1 MKKQDLFLWMGLVLW
16 GFLIISFPRT
26 ARAVYPE
33 KPVTLIC
40 VWGVGGTNDSV
51 ARTIAARMKAYFPK
65 PVAVVNKPGGA
76 GAIGTT
82 EVVRATPDGYTLGS
96 TTMTSL
102 TIEPHRVN
110 PPYKTPDDYTPIALV
125 GFQAFILNVNPDVP
139 FKTVADFIKYAK
151 ANPGKL
157 RIGTFGEGHITHLIL
172 EQLKYL
178 AQIDLT
184 PVPFKGGGELVAA
197 LLGKHVEGAIA
208 GTNDVIPHARAGKL
222 NMLGVFDE
230 KRRNPVMEIPTFK
243 ELGYDIAMLTY
254 TMLIGPKNLSEGV
267 VSTFGGA
274 YKKVSEDREFRKFM
288 EENGYTVQYE
298 GSEDLK
304 KRLWK
309 DYRENKGIF
318 ERIGKK

>member
-1 MKKQDLFLWMGLVLW
+1 VKKQDLFLWKGLVLW

-139 FKTVADFIKYAK
+139 FKTVADFAK
-151 ANPGKL
+151 KIIRRTRG
-157 RIGTFGEGHITHLIL
+157 
-172 EQLKYL
+172 YL
-178 AQIDLT
+178 
-184 PVPFKGGGELVAA
+184 
-197 LLGKHVEGAIA
+197 
-208 GTNDVIPHARAGKL
+208 N
-222 NMLGVFDE
+222 
-230 KRRNPVMEIPTFK
+230 
-243 ELGYDIAMLTY
+243 
-254 TMLIGPKNLSEGV
+254 
-267 VSTFGGA
+267 
-274 YKKVSEDREFRKFM
+274 
-288 EENGYTVQYE
+288 
-298 GSEDLK
+298 GSE
-304 KRLWK
+304 RS
-309 DYRENKGIF
+309 REGL
-318 ERIGKK
+318 R